1 MKIRALS
8 LVMATVLASLVL
20 LLVALIP
27 TPSKGE
33 QIEENRVVMII
44 AHRNFRDEELQE
56 PKTIL
61 EEEGIRVIIASSS
74 KDTATGML
82 GAIVKPDILIS
93 EIKIEEYNAIIFV
106 GGSGA
111 SQYWNDPSAHR
122 IAQEALSQGKILGA
136 ICIAPVILANAGV
149 LENRRA
155 TV

>member
-8 LVMATVLASLVL
+8 LVMATVLASLV